1 MTVPPIRRAVIV
13 DATLA
18 SAFAVFTD
26 ELASWWPI
34 DNFGVFGAGGTVAID
49 AGEIVEVSASGE
61 KAHWGSVTEWEPP
74 HRIAF
79 TWHPGHPADSQS
91 SRVEVSF
98 TDLDDHTLVVLEH
111 SGWEVFDDPAS
122 ARANYANGWPTVV
135 ATYAAHLADQPD
147 FVVLQHRRGPAA
159 DPDQPVFAQ
168 PGFAE
173 HVAFLSR
180 LEAKGLVLAAGPFPE
195 SDGEG
200 MTVLRLPDG
209 IGVTE
214 AIALATEDDTSVA
227 SGFLD
232 VEVRRWQV
240 VVRG

>member
-13 DATLA
+13 DANLA

-26 ELASWWPI
+26 EFGSWWPI
-34 DNFGVFGAGGTVAID
+34 DNFSVFGAGGTVAID

-61 KAHWGSVTEWEPP
+61 KAHWGTVTEWEPP
-74 HRIAF
+74 HRLAF
-79 TWHPGHPADSQS
+79 TWHPGQPADRQS
-91 SRVEVSF
+91 SQVEVSF

-111 SGWEVFDDPAS
+111 SGWEVFDDPES
-122 ARANYANGWPTVV
+122 ARASYGKGWPTVI
-135 ATYAAHLADQPD
+135 AAYAASLAHQPD
-147 FVVLQHRRGPAA
+147 CVVLQHRRGPAA
-159 DPDQPVFAQ
+159 DPDQPLPAQ
-168 PGFAE
+168 PGFAD
-173 HVAFLSR
+173 HLAFLSR
-180 LEAKGLVLAAGPFPE
+180 LEARGMVLAAGPFPE

-209 IGVTE
+209 VGITE
-214 AIALATEDDTSVA
+214 AIQLATEEDASVA